1 MGSKEVIIEN
11 NADYDQINDIYDGA
25 EGLRKLLKDSRE
37 RGAIK
42 EKESKAATKE
52 NIKENDNIQGRES
65 TTSEVSKEIIIEN
78 KADHDQGADGLR
90 ELLKDS
96 KESSP
101 TLVRESR
108 GAPKQGTHKKTEIS
122 ETDIYEGAEGLR
134 NLLESKDTTA
144 YVPHSNNQES
154 IILHDSTSA
163 VDNDRQPTH
172 VCHSNKDGVT
182 TIEIVDDNVEKQSD
196 NDNPNEKAEEDLSLD
211 NLRNMTGLIKRKLN
225 DKSSGPSQSDKSKY
239 SFSSVTHVKTFQ
251 STKEIR
257 ETIQGDISRTRSA
270 IKKKKIIIVHQT

>member
-1 MGSKEVIIEN
+1 MGESGSIKGTESKASTKQDVKKRTDSENTLETDDIEGSESKTPGSSKEVIIEN

-52 NIKENDNIQGRES
+52 NIKEKIDSENTQEGTRENDNIQGRES

-144 YVPHSNNQES
+144 
-154 IILHDSTSA
+154 
-163 VDNDRQPTH
+163 
-172 VCHSNKDGVT
+172 
-182 TIEIVDDNVEKQSD
+182 
-196 NDNPNEKAEEDLSLD
+196 
-211 NLRNMTGLIKRKLN
+211 
-225 DKSSGPSQSDKSKY
+225 
-239 SFSSVTHVKTFQ
+239 
-251 STKEIR
+251 
-257 ETIQGDISRTRSA
+257 
-270 IKKKKIIIVHQT
+270 